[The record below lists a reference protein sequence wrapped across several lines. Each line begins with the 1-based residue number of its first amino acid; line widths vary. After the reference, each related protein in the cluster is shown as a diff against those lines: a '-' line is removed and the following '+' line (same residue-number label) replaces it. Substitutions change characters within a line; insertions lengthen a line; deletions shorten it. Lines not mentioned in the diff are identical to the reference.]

1 MLRLLLTSVSYGAM
15 TVLSMHHAEEA
26 QRKSEAFMSFVE
38 ARRKHSLRMTFRGKP
53 FLPVF
58 HAGHYIKP
66 DNWAEAPL
74 VQS

>member
-1 MLRLLLTSVSYGAM
+1 MLRHLLTSVSYGAM
-15 TVLSMHHAEEA
+15 TTLSMHYAEED

-38 ARRKHSLRMTFRGKP
+38 AQRKHTLRMTFRGKP

>member
-1 MLRLLLTSVSYGAM
+1 
-15 TVLSMHHAEEA
+15 
-26 QRKSEAFMSFVE
+26 MSFVE

-53 FLPVF
+53 FLSVF

-74 VQS
+74 AQS